1 MDHNMTQGTDFTSLQ
16 ANMFH
21 KMKNKRMWD
30 DSVGFALDT

>member
-1 MDHNMTQGTDFTSLQ
+1 MDQNMTQTIDFPSLQ

-21 KMKNKRMWD
+21 KMKNKHMWD